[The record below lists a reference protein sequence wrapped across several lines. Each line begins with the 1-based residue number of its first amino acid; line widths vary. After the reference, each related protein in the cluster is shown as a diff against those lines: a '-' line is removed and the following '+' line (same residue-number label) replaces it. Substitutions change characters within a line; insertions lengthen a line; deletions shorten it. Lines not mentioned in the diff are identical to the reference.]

1 MTKILFVCHGNICR
15 SPMAEFV
22 MKDMIRKRGVSDLFE
37 IASAATSREEIGNPV
52 YPPVKK
58 LLESKGISCAG
69 KTAVQIE
76 PADYDYYDYII
87 GAERA
92 NVKNI
97 TAMMG
102 GDPKAKIYR
111 LLDFTRNPRD
121 IADPW
126 YTGDFETAYEDVTE
140 GCSALLSIFLS
151 SEIFQTGS
159 FSGGKNP
166 PAEEKSAVS
175 ASPAPGIN
183 AIPSVSPKPAAEFI
197 SLDSMTET
205 GSFAVGENPESEDSG
220 DEEPGA
226 DLFRRYLDY
235 KIGAA
240 RTSAEEEKLFLD
252 YESIKK
258 KEKTLTSTNGQWNK
272 SACSS
277 TMKWTGCPKINRN
290 SEELPHVIKIKA
302 KKMCSF
308 LKKEKTHLFYFHCS
322 AFRFRQ
328 KRDLS
333 AGSRRSFK
341 QFTIIILPASR
352 NSSDLRSD

>member
-1 MTKILFVCHGNICR
+1 MTKILFVCHGNIRR

-97 TAMMG
+97 AAMMG

-175 ASPAPGIN
+175 ASPAPEIN
-183 AIPSVSPKPAAEFI
+183 AVPSVSPKPAAEFI

-205 GSFAVGENPESEDSG
+205 GFFAVGENPESEDSG

-258 KEKTLTSTNGQWNK
+258 KEKTLDDIDERTMEQIGLLLYHEMDWLSKNK
-272 SACSS
+272 
-277 TMKWTGCPKINRN
+277 PK
-290 SEELPHVIKIKA
+290 
-302 KKMCSF
+302 
-308 LKKEKTHLFYFHCS
+308 
-322 AFRFRQ
+322 Q
-328 KRDLS
+328 
-333 AGSRRSFK
+333 
-341 QFTIIILPASR
+341 
-352 NSSDLRSD
+352 